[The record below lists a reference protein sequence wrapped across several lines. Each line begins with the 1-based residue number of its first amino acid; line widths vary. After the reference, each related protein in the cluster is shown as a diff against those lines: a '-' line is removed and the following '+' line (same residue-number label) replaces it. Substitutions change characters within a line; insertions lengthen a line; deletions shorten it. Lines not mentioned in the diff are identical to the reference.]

1 VIQQKP
7 YSSVFYP
14 GLSRAPFL
22 WRGCALFAPF
32 NGGLNAHGLRLFGE
46 NGGVLPG
53 SELTAGSS
61 LEWRGTPYGPG
72 VVSAGGSN
80 LLERDNWEPIG
91 TSDGAGTG
99 DFTLMILANPVAE
112 NRISWG
118 IAQGNS
124 DNNTNTWLGFNNAA
138 GSTSTASSGTFTF
151 STRNVNSVTA
161 SSAASIID
169 GNYHLFM
176 GRRRGTI
183 VDTMVDGVVRG
194 TDSGTVRDIATGA
207 LGFAIGQR
215 PEHANQHRLDGACN
229 VVVAGAWNRAL
240 DDFEAALL
248 ARDPFIMMRLRPAV
262 FRASA
267 PPAGNNLQWKLAG
280 TQARLAGQGGLAA

>member
-61 LEWRGTPYGPG
+61 LEWRATPYGPAVG
-72 VVSAGGSN
+72 ISGASN
-80 LLERDNWEPIG
+80 LLERDNFEPVV
-91 TSDGAGTG
+91 TSNGAGTG
-99 DFTLMILANPVAE
+99 DFTMMILANPISESRGSFAITQTSTSNNGVQVQFNTAGNISSPVAGSVAV
-112 NRISWG
+112 RIRDGAGTNDTSASSVLDGGYHSLIIARSGTKVRIFSDG
-118 IAQGNS
+118 ILRGESS
-124 DNNTNTWLGFNNAA
+124 DTVRNITSGGTLGF
-138 GSTSTASSGTFTF
+138 S
-151 STRNVNSVTA
+151 
-161 SSAASIID
+161 
-169 GNYHLFM
+169 
-176 GRRRGTI
+176 
-183 VDTMVDGVVRG
+183 
-194 TDSGTVRDIATGA
+194 
-207 LGFAIGQR
+207 IGQR
-215 PEHANQHRLDGACN
+215 AEATNGRIDTACN